1 MSPTLIETIDLKKT
15 YTMGDQAVAALGGVS
30 VRVAAGELLAVMG
43 PSGSGKSTFMNLLGC
58 LDTPTAGQYL
68 LEGVAVSELSADE
81 RAQIR
86 NRRIGF
92 VFQSFNLL
100 PRTSALENVALP
112 LRYGNTPRRQRLARA
127 EEMLEMVGLADRMDH
142 HPAQLSGG
150 QQQRVAI
157 ARALVCEP
165 AIILADEPTGAL
177 DTRTGVEVMAI
188 FQALNR
194 KGLTRQDQTV
204 IIVTHEPEIAAF
216 TDRYLTFR
224 DGLLVGDT
232 VNEKPMDAA
241 RMLTEKVPAAAEG
254 LPVAVDG
261 VPAGALDQEADPCPL
276 S

>member
-68 LEGVAVSELSADE
+68 LEGVAVSRLSADE
-81 RAQIR
+81 RARIR

>member
-1 MSPTLIETIDLKKT
+1 MSPALIETIDLKKT
-15 YTMGDQAVAALGGVS
+15 YYIGDQAVAALGGVS
-30 VRVAAGELLAVMG
+30 MRVDAGELVAVMG

-81 RAQIR
+81 RARIR

-112 LRYGNTPRRQRLARA
+112 LRYGNTPRKQRLARA
-127 EEMLEMVGLADRMDH
+127 EEMLEMVGLADRMHH

-157 ARALVCEP
+157 ARALVCNP

-177 DTRTGVEVMAI
+177 DTRTGVAVMAI
-188 FQALNR
+188 LQELNH
-194 KGLTRQDQTV
+194 KGMTV
-204 IIVTHEPEIAAF
+204 FIVTHESEIAAF
-216 TDRYLTFR
+216 ANRCLTFR
-224 DGLLVGDT
+224 DGVLVGDA
-232 VNEKPMDAA
+232 VNEKPMDANRILA
-241 RMLTEKVPAAAEG
+241 DGVPAAAENIPADATPTE
-254 LPVAVDG
+254 PVA
-261 VPAGALDQEADPCPL
+261 AGAKNKEADPCPA